1 MNEASRMMRNL
12 VKCAVL
18 ALLALLSGNQS
29 SDAQQAQQSQQT
41 APDDTNLAPFVL
53 TPQEQAVLNQFLTN
67 WEAQSSGTKRLEAKF
82 RRWHFDS
89 LAAPKGVHSTWAE
102 GVIKYGSPDKGLFRV
117 DQLKFLTGIPDNKP
131 TYAET
136 PGQFGEHWVCN
147 GEELLEFDRST
158 KQCKIQKLPPEMRGK
173 EIFESPLPFV
183 FNLNA
188 AKIKERYWIR
198 QIEAQPGVMVVEAF
212 PKYQVD
218 RAQYKFVRVV
228 IDAKTFLPHAL
239 IMYGPNYDEQTAP
252 AYDHYE
258 FMDVERNTVAQ
269 MVANWGRVF
278 IDERPPATWTVV
290 QEQYRPE
297 VQTQLAQPQASP
309 GRPAPGSTIR

>member
-1 MNEASRMMRNL
+1 MMRNL
-12 VKCAVL
+12 INCATIAML
-18 ALLALLSGNQS
+18 GLIINSRE
-29 SDAQQAQQSQQT
+29 SDAQQAQQTQQT
-41 APDDTNLAPFVL
+41 QGAVSNNTNLAPFVL
-53 TPQEQAVLNQFLTN
+53 TPQEQAVLDQFLTA
-67 WEAQSSGTKRLEAKF
+67 WEAQSSGTKRLEANF
-82 RRWHFDS
+82 RRWHYDP
-89 LAAPKGVHSTWAE
+89 LAAPAKVHSTWAE
-102 GVIKYGSPDKGLFRV
+102 GVIKYGAPDKGLFRV
-117 DQLKFLTGIPDNKP
+117 DQLKFLTGIPNNTP

-158 KQCKIQKLPPEMRGK
+158 KQCKIQKLPPELRGK

-188 AKIKERYWIR
+188 AKIKERYWVR
-198 QIEAQPGVMVVEAF
+198 QVEPQPGVMVVEAF

-228 IDAKTFLPHAL
+228 VDTKTFLPRAL
-239 IMYGPNYDEQTAP
+239 IMYGPNFDEQTAP

-258 FMDVERNTVAQ
+258 FMDIQRNTVAQ
-269 MVANWGRVF
+269 MVSNWGGGF
-278 IDERPPATWTVV
+278 INERPPATWTVV
-290 QEQYRPE
+290 QEPYRVE
-297 VQTQLAQPQASP
+297 TQTQLAQPQAIP